1 MRTIRARILGVIMLA
16 ALLPAIPLSLAF
28 RDMVDRSWSSD
39 FLAVIEQ
46 GVESGLTELQ
56 ASFRAEKQHLNDD
69 VDRLWRPM
77 LAMEWNSPV
86 VLGIDGRPD
95 SSLTAPESVISAHP
109 VDGELPMKVED
120 WLVTAR
126 TLPGS
131 RSVLF
136 ARQMPADLITRAD
149 EIASANSLLHGIRIE
164 KEDGKII
171 RSYVKP
177 FLVAYSLILL
187 VALGIAILFAER
199 LTRPLVALSTTAHLV
214 GDGDLDA
221 RVAHRSGGEIGD
233 LITAFNSMVAG
244 LSTQRRELARLEKMA
259 AWRGMARVLAHEIKN
274 PLTPILLAVQ
284 ETRRSDPGDH
294 ASHSKMLADCESIVT
309 EEVEGLRNL
318 VRSFSD
324 FARMPKPEP
333 MVHDLGDIL
342 DDLGRL
348 YGQLLVVKHPDGP
361 LPRFLDHSQ
370 VRRALVNLIDNGLT
384 AVQRAGSKT
393 PVSISLHTDNNCDVI
408 QVVDQGDGI
417 SADNLDRVFE
427 PDFTTGSGMGLGLP
441 IVLGIAEGH
450 GGSLTITSVPGE
462 GTTLTMTLPRLE
474 EATP

>member
-28 RDMVDRSWSSD
+28 KDMIDRSWSSD
-39 FLAVIEQ
+39 FMVVIER
-46 GVESGLTELQ
+46 GVQSGLTELQ
-56 ASFRAEKQHLNDD
+56 ASFRTEKQRLKAD

-86 VLGIDGRPD
+86 VLDDKGRPD
-95 SSLTAPESVISAHP
+95 PSLKAPSLVVSAHP
-109 VDGELPMKVED
+109 VAGELPMKVEN

-126 TLPGS
+126 TLPGA

-149 EIASANSLLHGIRIE
+149 EIGSANSLLRGIRIE
-164 KEDGKII
+164 KENGKIL

-177 FLVAYSLILL
+177 FLVAYGLILL
-187 VALGIAILFAER
+187 VALGIAVLFAER
-199 LTRPLVALSTTAHLV
+199 LTRPLVALSTTARLV

-233 LITAFNSMVAG
+233 LITAFNTMVAG
-244 LSTQRRELARLEKMA
+244 LAAQRSELARLEKMA

-294 ASHSKMLADCESIVT
+294 AGHSNMLADCESIVT

-324 FARMPKPEP
+324 FARMPEPEP
-333 MVHDLGDIL
+333 MVNDLGDLL
-342 DDLGRL
+342 DDLDRL
-348 YGQLLVVKHPDGP
+348 YGQRLIVKRPDSP
-361 LPRFLDHSQ
+361 LPRLLDHSQ
-370 VRRALVNLIDNGLT
+370 IRRALVNLIDNGLT
-384 AVQRAGSKT
+384 AVQRSGGEA
-393 PVSISLHTDNNCDVI
+393 PVTITMLSDNNSDVI
-408 QVVDQGDGI
+408 QVADRGDGI
-417 SADNLDRVFE
+417 PADNIDRIFE

-450 GGSLTITSVPGE
+450 GGSLTVVSAPGD
-462 GTTLTMTLPRLE
+462 GTTFTLTLPCLE
-474 EATP
+474 EASP